1 MLERADQSI
10 STQSGGFHAAA
21 LWRPAGRPAGW
32 KPWRARAR
40 LAGQSRRTTPPD
52 SARSPRRRRRSSLPL
67 PRRAARHSACAA
79 SASMA
84 CNQPGC
90 LCACRHQARC
100 PPRLSDTS
108 VSCAPLDTAHVP
120 CAPAVQHGAALS
132 VPPCLVL
139 DQRRRL
145 GAPLRPRGRPGA
157 PGPARARRRA
167 QRRQSPRPPPRARAP
182 RCLRA
187 RQAPPQ
193 PARASE
199 SVCSPRGCQR
209 YLQCWQAAECA
220 SCRAAVGQYG
230 LD

>member
-32 KPWRARAR
+32 EPWRARAR

-120 CAPAVQHGAALS
+120 CAPPVQHGAS
-132 VPPCLVL
+132 MPCLGPASAA
-139 DQRRRL
+139 RRTSATARSP
-145 GAPLRPRGRPGA
+145 GRPRSSSRAPPGA
-157 PGPARARRRA
+157 KASKPAAA
-167 QRRQSPRPPPRARAP
+167 PSRARASLSAGAAGAASAGAGLRVCVFPQRVP
-182 RCLRA
+182 RVSVML
-187 RQAPPQ
+187 
-193 PARASE
+193 AS
-199 SVCSPRGCQR
+199 S
-209 YLQCWQAAECA
+209 
-220 SCRAAVGQYG
+220 
-230 LD
+230 

>member
-1 MLERADQSI
+1 MSTESVRTKALPPKVEGFTPPPCGARQVARRAGSR
-10 STQSGGFHAAA
+10 GGQGRA
-21 LWRPAGRPAGW
+21 WPANLGAR
-32 KPWRARAR
+32 RRRTARAR
-40 LAGQSRRTTPPD
+40 PGAGAAARCRCRAAPPGTAP
-52 SARSPRRRRRSSLPL
+52 ARLQPAWRATNQDASVHAGTRHGARPGSLTRACRARPSIQRMFHARPRSS
-67 PRRAARHSACAA
+67 
-79 SASMA
+79 
-84 CNQPGC
+84 
-90 LCACRHQARC
+90 
-100 PPRLSDTS
+100 T
-108 VSCAPLDTAHVP
+108 
-120 CAPAVQHGAALS
+120 